1 MPEKCSCRLAR
12 AMGLSFD
19 GQSVR
24 MSGAP
29 KIPFPFPK
37 LNVWT
42 LMGWYLPWLLREGQE
57 MLGLWT
63 MASWDVVAQSWDK
76 GTPPAPVSQ
85 ILGAVAW
92 LSLLHRVSGTFLGSP
107 ELCCILGWVG
117 VCGGT
122 LKHPLGHTWRGHGLV
137 GAGSA
142 HPECATLPA
151 LPLVQLPRKLFQ
163 QPAKEETHHLLE
175 QLFGASARRAAEGW
189 EQLRRGQEQHGG
201 TRSSGL
207 GDGAVV
213 THPLPPGSRLNSGT
227 CRQGFSLV
235 LPTVLLPLRWRV

>member
-1 MPEKCSCRLAR
+1 MGDGVAGDSCSAEVTAKGTCPRQIWLELSGEQAYPWHGKMAQPRVGTARWRLGLPEKCSCQLAR

-19 GQSVR
+19 GQNMR
-24 MSGAP
+24 MSGTP

-63 MASWDVVAQSWDK
+63 MASWDVVAQSWDT
-76 GTPPAPVSQ
+76 GIPPAPVSQ

-92 LSLLHRVSGTFLGSP
+92 LSLLHRVLGTFLWSP
-107 ELCCILGWVG
+107 ELCCILGWVS
-117 VCGGT
+117 VWGGT
-122 LKHPLGHTWRGHGLV
+122 LKHPLGHAWPGHGLV
-137 GAGSA
+137 GAGGA

-163 QPAKEETHHLLE
+163 QPAKEETRHLLE
-175 QLFGASARRAAEGW
+175 QLFGASARRAAE
-189 EQLRRGQEQHGG
+189 
-201 TRSSGL
+201 
-207 GDGAVV
+207 DG
-213 THPLPPGSRLNSGT
+213 NS
-227 CRQGFSLV
+227 
-235 LPTVLLPLRWRV
+235 